1 MNKKWTLGDI
11 IDLEYLLEQDKRC
24 EEEDLLQQ
32 RDRDLYL
39 SHVASRLAVPIDK
52 DASTGESNGTLVR
65 CWLSVMRKRNG
76 IFPGKLW
83 DEGFRLLRTA
93 FFLGGIAMGLVLSL
107 SLFSYTGRL
116 PLNISYFF
124 GLTLVPQTLL
134 LVITLGYLIALV
146 TRPGKGVGFGVYP
159 LFSLLVE
166 RAMKGLHQRAMNR
179 LSPEK
184 QGALA
189 SALGV
194 VRRSQKIY
202 GLLFFWPLFILMQ
215 LFGVGFNLGVIGTT
229 LGRVAFFDTAFGWQS
244 TLALGHGVVFK
255 AASIVALPWS
265 WLFPEGIGYPS
276 LAQVEGTRLIL
287 KDGIYNLAT
296 RDLVSWWPFLCL
308 SVVFY
313 GLLPRLAL
321 FVTGVAAQD
330 RALKGLGFDRWELNK
345 LVNRLVTPIVSTE
358 PLTPQAEVPEPREP
372 VEPRE
377 MPPADTPA
385 EDTPDRFLA
394 LVHDDIYDD
403 ACHGDGFKTIV
414 RQSMNCYVGDIMRIG
429 LDFTREIEAMGPVID
444 PPGPEQAPPVS
455 GVLLLQEA
463 WLPPIREILDF
474 IAHVRRVS
482 RTMPLVVVLIGK
494 PGPDTIFTATD
505 PRDREIWNMKINS
518 LGDPLVHVETLVKQ

>member
-24 EEEDLLQQ
+24 QEEDRLQQ

-39 SHVASRLAVPIDK
+39 DHVAPRLTSAIDK
-52 DASTGESNGTLVR
+52 EKSPRAFHSILVR
-65 CWLSVMRKRNG
+65 LWLSLIRKNNG
-76 IFPGKLW
+76 IFPGKLC

-93 FFLGGIAMGLVLSL
+93 FFVGGIAMGLALSL

-116 PLNISYFF
+116 PLNISYFL

-134 LVITLGYLIALV
+134 LFITLGYLIVMV
-146 TRPGKGVGFGVYP
+146 TRPGKGFGFGLYP
-159 LFSLLVE
+159 LLGLLVE
-166 RAMKGLHQRAMNR
+166 RAVKRLHQRAMDR

-194 VRRSQKIY
+194 LRRSRKTY

-215 LFGVGFNLGVIGTT
+215 LFGVGFNMGVIATL

-244 TLALGHGVVFK
+244 TLALGHGLVFK
-255 AASIVALPWS
+255 AVSFVALPWS
-265 WLFPEGIGYPS
+265 WAFPEGIGFPS
-276 LAQVEGTRLIL
+276 IAQIEGTRLIL

-296 RDLVSWWPFLCL
+296 QDLVSWWPFLCL

-321 FVTGVAAQD
+321 LSWGAAAQA
-330 RALKGLGFDRWELNK
+330 RALNGQGFDRWELKK

-358 PLTPQAEVPEPREP
+358 PLTPQAQVPESREPAAPREK
-372 VEPRE
+372 
-377 MPPADTPA
+377 AA
-385 EDTPDRFLA
+385 EDLSDRFLA

-429 LDFTREIEAMGPVID
+429 LDFSQEIDAMGAVLD
-444 PPGPEQAPPVS
+444 PTGPEQEAPVS
-455 GVLLLQEA
+455 GILLLQEA

-474 IAHVRRVS
+474 IAHIRRVS
-482 RTMPLVVVLIGK
+482 GTMPLVVVLIGK

>member
-39 SHVASRLAVPIDK
+39 GHVAPRLTNAVDK
-52 DASTGESNGTLVR
+52 EESPGECPGTLVR
-65 CWLSVMRKRNG
+65 LWLSLMRKNND
-76 IFPGKLW
+76 IFPGKLC

-93 FFLGGIAMGLVLSL
+93 FFLGGIGVGLLLSL

-124 GLTLVPQTLL
+124 GITLVPQTLL
-134 LVITLGYLIALV
+134 LFITLGYLIALV
-146 TRPGKGVGFGVYP
+146 TRSGKGVGFGFYP
-159 LFSLLVE
+159 LLSLLVE

-179 LSPEK
+179 LSSEK

-189 SALGV
+189 AAIGV
-194 VRRSQKIY
+194 VRRSQKTY
-202 GLLFFWPLFILMQ
+202 GLLFFWPLFVLMQ
-215 LFGVGFNLGVIGTT
+215 LFGVGFNLGVIGIT

-244 TLALGHGVVFK
+244 TLALSHGLVFK
-255 AASIVALPWS
+255 AVSFVALPWS
-265 WLFPEGIGYPS
+265 WLFPEGIGFPS

-308 SVVFY
+308 SVVVY

-321 FVTGVAAQD
+321 LFWGAMAQD
-330 RALKGLGFDRWELNK
+330 RALNGLGFDRWELKK
-345 LVNRLVTPIVSTE
+345 LVNRLVTPVVSTE
-358 PLTPQAEVPEPREP
+358 PLTPQEAVPESREP
-372 VEPRE
+372 VAPRE
-377 MPPADTPA
+377 K
-385 EDTPDRFLA
+385 EVRELPDSFLA

-403 ACHGDGFKTIV
+403 VCHGDGGGFKTIV
-414 RQSMNCYVGDIMRIG
+414 GQTMNCYVGDIMRIG
-429 LDFTREIEAMGPVID
+429 LDFPKEIDAMGAVLEPL
-444 PPGPEQAPPVS
+444 GPEQEASFS

-474 IAHVRRVS
+474 IVHVRRVS
-482 RTMPLVVVLIGK
+482 GTMPLVVVLIGK

>member
-39 SHVASRLAVPIDK
+39 GHVAPGLTNTIDTEE
-52 DASTGESNGTLVR
+52 SPGECPSTLVR
-65 CWLSVMRKRNG
+65 RWLSLMRKSNG
-76 IFPGKLW
+76 LFPGKLW

-93 FFLGGIAMGLVLSL
+93 FFLGGLGGGLVLSL

-124 GLTLVPQTLL
+124 GIILVPQTLL
-134 LVITLGYLIALV
+134 LFITLGYLIALV
-146 TRPGKGVGFGVYP
+146 TRPVKRVGFGFYP
-159 LFSLLVE
+159 LLSLLVE

-179 LSPEK
+179 LSSEK

-189 SALGV
+189 AAIGV
-194 VRRSQKIY
+194 VRRSQKNY
-202 GLLFFWPLFILMQ
+202 GLLFFWPLFVLMQ

-229 LGRVAFFDTAFGWQS
+229 LARVVFFDTAFGWQS
-244 TLALGHGVVFK
+244 TLAFGHGLVFK
-255 AASIVALPWS
+255 VVSFVALPWS

-276 LAQVEGTRLIL
+276 LAQVEGTRLVL

-308 SVVFY
+308 SVVVY

-321 FVTGVAAQD
+321 LFWGAMAQD
-330 RALKGLGFDRWELNK
+330 RALKGLGFDRWELKK

-358 PLTPQAEVPEPREP
+358 PLTPQAAVPESKVPPSPREKE
-372 VEPRE
+372 VRE
-377 MPPADTPA
+377 L
-385 EDTPDRFLA
+385 PDRFLA

-403 ACHGDGFKTIV
+403 ACHGEGFKTIV
-414 RQSMNCYVGDIMRIG
+414 EQTMNCHVGDTLRIG
-429 LDFTREIEAMGPVID
+429 LDFSEEIDALGAVFD
-444 PPGPEQAPPVS
+444 PPGGEQASPVS

-474 IAHVRRVS
+474 IAHVSRVS
-482 RTMPLVVVLIGK
+482 KTLPLVVVLIGK
-494 PGPDTIFTATD
+494 PGPDTLFTATD

-518 LGDPLVHVETLVKQ
+518 LGDPLVHVETLVK

>member
-24 EEEDLLQQ
+24 GEEDLLQE
-32 RDRDLYL
+32 RDRELYL
-39 SHVASRLAVPIDK
+39 SHAASRPSAPAD
-52 DASTGESNGTLVR
+52 TEEPPGESRGALVR
-65 CWLSVMRKRNG
+65 LWLSLMRKQNG
-76 IFPGKLW
+76 VFPGKLC

-93 FFLGGIAMGLVLSL
+93 FFLGGIGMGLVLSL

-116 PLNISYFF
+116 PLNISYFL
-124 GLTLVPQTLL
+124 GLALVPQTLL
-134 LVITLGYLIALV
+134 LVITLGYLISFAA
-146 TRPGKGVGFGVYP
+146 RPGKGSGFGFYP
-159 LFSLLVE
+159 LLSLLVE

-179 LSPEK
+179 LSAEK

-194 VRRSQKIY
+194 MRRSRKTY

-255 AASIVALPWS
+255 TASIVALPWS

-296 RDLVSWWPFLCL
+296 QDLVSWWPFLCL

-321 FVTGVAAQD
+321 FITGAVARD
-330 RALKGLGFDRWELNK
+330 RALKGLNFDRWELKK

-358 PLTPQAEVPEPREP
+358 PLTPQAEVPESREP
-372 VEPRE
+372 AEPRE
-377 MPPADTPA
+377 TPA
-385 EDTPDRFLA
+385 EELPDRFLA
-394 LVHDDIYDD
+394 LVHDDIHDD

-429 LDFTREIEAMGPVID
+429 LDFNREIEAMGAVLD
-444 PPGPEQAPPVS
+444 PSGPEPEAPVS

-474 IAHVRRVS
+474 IARIRRVS